1 MKLKIKNYILI
12 MFLLGLTYSANSQL
26 VTSTTQ
32 TPTQLVEDVLVG
44 GGVVVSNVTYTG
56 DTEAIGSFNG
66 ANTNLGLTS
75 GIVLTTGTV
84 LNTAGGGIFG
94 GQEGPHG
101 PNDTGSG
108 GTDNSAAGYQPLTD
122 IAAEDTHN
130 AAVLEFDFVP
140 QSDTIRFKYVFGSEE
155 YPEFVD
161 AGFNDVFAFF
171 ISGPGFGGTFNMATI
186 PGTGGTPVTIDNVN
200 DNVNSSYYIN
210 NGDGGDAPQNGSDSY
225 IQYDGF
231 TVVIEAVAKVECG
244 EIYHLKLAIADVGDG
259 AYDSGIFL
267 EANSLASYAPLE
279 VVASTTLDLPNNMIA
294 EGCETGFITL
304 TRNLATAGDAL
315 TIPIIISGTAT
326 EGVDYDNIPA
336 SVTFTPG
343 QTTLTFSFNIIEDG
357 LVEGNESIIIEFNHP
372 DPCGNDNFISVNLT
386 IFDVDPLVIT
396 IPDQTVNCAGDEAT
410 LVASI
415 TGGVSIYDYN
425 WDTGELTETIT
436 ISPNQT
442 TNYTLTV
449 TDLCIADSEQAI
461 GTVVVPIYPPLNL
474 ITTNDTSVLC
484 PNTPFLLA
492 SEPSGGEGTYSY
504 AWTNIG
510 TAMGNSAVQNV
521 SPLESTSYTVT
532 ITDGCGETINGN
544 IEFTVITPL
553 LTLTMSPNQL
563 VCPGDS
569 AVIWTEAEGGLGDFT
584 YYWNHS
590 AQTEAS
596 VIVKP
601 QNSTLYTVSVEDGC
615 HTYSVQGQTKVNIV
629 RPHASFN
636 VLTNEPMEGLPVSFQ
651 NTSDGSVAWEWYFSN
666 HDFSNIHSPNTI
678 YANWGWY
685 DIELVAINE
694 IGCKDT
700 LNRTIYI
707 KPEFYFY
714 APNAFTPDGDTF
726 NNAYS
731 VSAIGAK
738 KFDFMIFNRW
748 GDLIYQTSD
757 IYFEWDGSYKG
768 KMVPDEALIYRTK
781 VTDLEG
787 FVHEYFGTITILK

>member
-1 MKLKIKNYILI
+1 
-12 MFLLGLTYSANSQL
+12 MFLLGFTYSSNSQL
-26 VTSTTQ
+26 VTSTSL
-32 TPTQLVEDVLVG
+32 TPIQLVEDVLVG

-56 DTEAIGSFNG
+56 DTDAIGSFNG
-66 ANTNLGLTS
+66 VSTNLGLGS

-84 LNTAGGGIFG
+84 LNTASGGLFG

-101 PNDTGSG
+101 PNDTGSA
-108 GTDNSAAGYQPLTD
+108 GTDNGAAGYQPLTD

-140 QSDTIRFKYVFGSEE
+140 QSDTVRFKYVFGSEE

-200 DNVNSSYYIN
+200 DNVNSAYYIN

-231 TVVIEAVAKVECG
+231 TVVIEAVAKVQCG
-244 EIYHLKLAIADVGDG
+244 ETYHLKLAIADVGDG

-267 EANSLASYAPLE
+267 EANSLASYGPLE
-279 VVASTTLDLPNNMIA
+279 VVASTTLGLPNNMVA
-294 EGCETGFITL
+294 EGCESGSITL
-304 TRNLATAGDAL
+304 TRNIATAGDAL
-315 TIPIIISGTAT
+315 TVPIIISGTAT

-336 SVTFTPG
+336 SVTFAPG
-343 QTTLTFSFNIIEDG
+343 QTTATFSFNIIQDV

-372 DPCGNDNFISVNLT
+372 DPCGNDNFISVNLM
-386 IFDVDPLVIT
+386 IFDVDPLIIT
-396 IPDQTVNCAGDEAT
+396 IPEQTVHCAGDEAT
-410 LVASI
+410 LVANI
-415 TGGVSIYDYN
+415 TGGVSIYEYS
-425 WDTGELTETIT
+425 WDTGGSTEEIT

-449 TDLCIADSEQAI
+449 TDLCIDNPEQAI
-461 GTVVVPIYPPLNL
+461 GTVVVPIYPALNL

-484 PNTPFLLA
+484 PNTPVLLA
-492 SEPSGGEGTYSY
+492 SEPTGGEGTYSY
-504 AWTNIG
+504 AWTNIE

-521 SPLESTSYTVT
+521 SPLESTFYTVT
-532 ITDGCGETINGN
+532 ITDGCGETISET

-553 LTLTMSPNQL
+553 LTLTMSPDQL

-569 AVIWTEAEGGLGDFT
+569 AVIWTEADGGLGDFT

-590 AQTEAS
+590 AQTDAS

-601 QNSTLYTVSVEDGC
+601 QNSTIYIVSVEDGC
-615 HTYSVQGQTKVNIV
+615 HTYSVEGQTTVNII

-636 VLTNEPMEGLPVSFQ
+636 VLTIEPMEGLPVSFQ

-666 HDFSNIHSPNTI
+666 HDFSTMHSPNTT
-678 YANWGWY
+678 YADWGWY
-685 DIELVAINE
+685 DVELVAINE

-700 LNRTIYI
+700 LNRTIFI

-726 NNAYS
+726 NNTYS
-731 VSAIGAK
+731 ISVIGAK

-748 GDLIYQTSD
+748 GDLVYQTSD

-768 KMVPDEALIYRTK
+768 KMVPDEALVYRTK

-787 FVHEYFGTITILK
+787 FVHEYYGTITILK

>member
-1 MKLKIKNYILI
+1 
-12 MFLLGLTYSANSQL
+12 MFLLGFTYSSNSQL
-26 VTSTTQ
+26 VTSTSL
-32 TPTQLVEDVLVG
+32 TPIQLVEDVLVG

-56 DTEAIGSFNG
+56 DTDAIGSFNG
-66 ANTNLGLTS
+66 VSTNLGLGS

-84 LNTAGGGIFG
+84 LNTASGGLFG

-101 PNDTGSG
+101 PNDTGSA
-108 GTDNSAAGYQPLTD
+108 GTDNGAAGYQPLTD

-140 QSDTIRFKYVFGSEE
+140 QSDTVRFKYVFGSEE

-200 DNVNSSYYIN
+200 DNVNSAYYIN

-231 TVVIEAVAKVECG
+231 TVVIEAVAKVQCG
-244 EIYHLKLAIADVGDG
+244 ETYHLKLAIADVGDG

-267 EANSLASYAPLE
+267 EANSLASYGPLE
-279 VVASTTLDLPNNMIA
+279 VVASTTLGLPNNMVA
-294 EGCETGFITL
+294 EGCESGSITL
-304 TRNLATAGDAL
+304 TRNIATAGDAL
-315 TIPIIISGTAT
+315 TVPIIISGTAT

-336 SVTFTPG
+336 SVTFAPG
-343 QTTLTFSFNIIEDG
+343 QTTATFSFNIIQDV

-372 DPCGNDNFISVNLT
+372 DPCGNDNFISVNLM
-386 IFDVDPLVIT
+386 IFDVDPLIIT
-396 IPDQTVNCAGDEAT
+396 IPEQTVHCAGDEAT
-410 LVASI
+410 LVANI
-415 TGGVSIYDYN
+415 TGGVSIYEYS
-425 WDTGELTETIT
+425 WDTGGSTEEIT

-449 TDLCIADSEQAI
+449 TDLCIDNPEQAI
-461 GTVVVPIYPPLNL
+461 GTVVVPIYPALNL

-484 PNTPFLLA
+484 PNTPVLLA
-492 SEPSGGEGTYSY
+492 SEPTGGEGTYSY
-504 AWTNIG
+504 AWTNIE

-521 SPLESTSYTVT
+521 SPLESTFYTVT
-532 ITDGCGETINGN
+532 ITDGCGETISET

-553 LTLTMSPNQL
+553 LTLTMSPDQL

-569 AVIWTEAEGGLGDFT
+569 AVIWTEADGGLGDFT

-590 AQTEAS
+590 AQTDAS

-601 QNSTLYTVSVEDGC
+601 QNSTIYIVSVEDGC
-615 HTYSVQGQTKVNIV
+615 HTYSVEGQTTVNII

-666 HDFSNIHSPNTI
+666 HDFSTMHSPNTT
-678 YANWGWY
+678 YADWGWY
-685 DIELVAINE
+685 DVELVAINE

-700 LNRTIYI
+700 LNRTIFI

-726 NNAYS
+726 NNTYS
-731 VSAIGAK
+731 ISVIGAK

-748 GDLIYQTSD
+748 GDLVYQTSD

-768 KMVPDEALIYRTK
+768 KMVPDEALVYRTK

-787 FVHEYFGTITILK
+787 FVHEYYGTITILK